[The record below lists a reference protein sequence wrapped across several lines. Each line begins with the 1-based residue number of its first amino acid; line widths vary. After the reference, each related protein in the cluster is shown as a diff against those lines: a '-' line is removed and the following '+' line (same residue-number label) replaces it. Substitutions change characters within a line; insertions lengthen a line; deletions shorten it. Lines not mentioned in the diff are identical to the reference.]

1 MNKKPITIAIQ
12 TAIYSAI
19 AGGALAMSPA
29 AFAADAL
36 SAEEAKVAKTATQS
50 QKTPEQKVE
59 ETHEKIMVTGS
70 RLRRDSFSVA
80 TPLATM
86 DNEAIEDTGLGS
98 LSEILI
104 DELPQIS
111 ESSSNTNSQSN
122 ITATGLSTIDL
133 RNLGSQRTLTLIDGR
148 RVVSNSHSSN
158 AVSLST
164 IPSGMVQKVEVIT
177 GGASAAYG
185 SDAIAGVVNIIT
197 QQDKE
202 GFAFKARGG
211 ESVEGGAKEFTLDL
225 NYGTEFAEGRGYV
238 YLSSTYDKQYGL
250 TYNDRKRA
258 QIQESH
264 SYDDERMCNTM
275 LTEAEPRDG
284 ECMRDISQSD
294 WRSLSDSIP
303 GGVFHEGSGGV
314 GGFWYDGQTLRDDW
328 VEEKYGIDTD
338 QFVMLKVPDEGINTA
353 IKVDFELTD
362 DITFYG
368 QVQHSLNK
376 SFNDKSPESEDESDL
391 VITYDP
397 ATGEFDQIDMG
408 RISSSNPYV
417 PAEIAAGGGST
428 IKWDRNFAEVGNIY
442 TDNERTTI
450 RSWAGLQGTL
460 FDGDWDWDV
469 SVGYGKSTQDQLRGN
484 EIDVFKARYA
494 LDAEYAADGVT
505 IQCADEAARAA
516 GCVPMNLF
524 GEGSIS
530 AEAANYIR
538 ANPTINTE
546 VEQLTFTG
554 YMAGDLFDMPA
565 GPVATAFGFEFRR
578 DSQKV
583 TTGGGG
589 VEGGITFNYV
599 PQYSGEMDVAEV
611 FGEAGIPLLRN
622 VVGAKS
628 LTADVSARF
637 ADYSP
642 EGVDLVASY
651 RAGLVWEI
659 VDGYAV
665 RTNWARAQR
674 APSIDN
680 LMSPPAGD
688 YDSNYSDIC
697 LGTTATSTDAGHDK
711 CREEESIANYIAL
724 NGEFDV
730 EDNNYSP
737 GVGNPDLFEETADTL
752 TFGVTLAPSFIEG
765 LRIAVDYYDIAIK
778 DALATYSNQDIIDY
792 CYNSELPWDERGG
805 SNSFCNDLKRDEDG
819 GLIEVM
825 QRDYNVDE
833 ISTSGFDV
841 AIEYVYDFD
850 DLGRIK
856 FKSDWTHVLDW
867 TKTVQS
873 PGGPAT
879 TNYEGYYD
887 NDIYDT
893 QGSASLTWY
902 KEDWRV
908 RWSTK
913 YKGPI
918 TVNQGDEKDW
928 LEDMAAN
935 DKNCA
940 AGSADCIENPETLAF
955 NEIGSYITHSLSVS
969 YDVELPKDGDLR
981 VFGGVNN
988 IFDNQGDYS
997 LGGRGHFYSGYGSS
1011 VGRFVY
1017 LGAEFKF

>member
-1 MNKKPITIAIQ
+1 MMNKSPITIAIHA
-12 TAIYSAI
+12 AIYTAFAGSAI
-19 AGGALAMSPA
+19 AFAPTT
-29 AFAADAL
+29 FAADAEN
-36 SAEEAKVAKTATQS
+36 AIAKSVTQITPAKNVKKSTAD
-50 QKTPEQKVE
+50 
-59 ETHEKIMVTGS
+59 EKITVTGS
-70 RLRRDSFSVA
+70 RLRRDSFTVA

-98 LSEILI
+98 LAEILI

-122 ITATGLSTIDL
+122 ITATGLSTINL

-148 RVVSNSHSSN
+148 RVVSNSHGSN

-164 IPSGMVQKVEVIT
+164 IPTGMVKKVEVIT

-225 NYGTEFAEGRGYV
+225 NYGSEFAEGRGYV

-284 ECMRDISQSD
+284 ECMRDISQAD

-328 VEEKYGIDTD
+328 VEEQHGIDTD
-338 QFVMLKVPDEGINTA
+338 QFVMLKTPDEGLNTA

-368 QVQHSLNK
+368 QLQHSLNK
-376 SFNDKSPESEDESDL
+376 SFNNKAPESEDESDL

-397 ATGEFDQIDMG
+397 ATGEFGQIDMG
-408 RISSSNPYV
+408 RIKRSNPYV

-442 TDNERTTI
+442 TDNTRHTI
-450 RSWAGLQGTL
+450 RSWAGLQGTA
-460 FDGDWDWDV
+460 FDGEWDWDV
-469 SVGYGKSTQDQLRGN
+469 SVGYGKSTQEQIRGN
-484 EIDVFKARYA
+484 EIDVIKASYA
-494 LDAEYAADGVT
+494 LDAEYADDGVT
-505 IQCADEAARAA
+505 IQCADDAARAA

-524 GEGSIS
+524 GEGSITT
-530 AEAANYIR
+530 EAADYIR
-538 ANPTINTE
+538 ANPTIDTE

-578 DSQKV
+578 DSQEVK
-583 TTGGGG
+583 TGGGA
-589 VEGGITFNYV
+589 VEGGISFNYV
-599 PQYSGEMDVAEV
+599 PQYSGEMDVAEI
-611 FGEAGIPLLRN
+611 FGEAGIPLLRD
-622 VVGAKS
+622 VTGAKS
-628 LTADVSARF
+628 LTADISARF
-637 ADYSP
+637 ADYSAK
-642 EGVDLVASY
+642 GVDLVASY

-659 VDGYAV
+659 VDGYAI

-688 YDSNYSDIC
+688 YDSDYTDIC
-697 LGTTATSTDAGHDK
+697 LGATATSTDAGHDN
-711 CREEESIANYIAL
+711 CRKETSIANYIAQ

-730 EDNNYSP
+730 ADNNYSP

-752 TFGVTLAPSFIEG
+752 TVGVTLAPSFVEG
-765 LRIAVDYYDIAIK
+765 LRIAIDYYDIAIE
-778 DALATYSNQDIIDY
+778 DALSTYSNDNIMEY
-792 CYNSELPWDERGG
+792 CYNSELAWDERGG

-833 ISTSGFDV
+833 ISTSGIDL
-841 AIEYVYDFD
+841 AIEYVHDFD
-850 DLGRIK
+850 DLGSIK

-873 PGGPAT
+873 PSGPVT
-879 TNYEGYYD
+879 ENYEGYYD

-918 TVNQGDEKDW
+918 TVNQGDEEDW
-928 LEDMAAN
+928 LEDMANN
-935 DKNCA
+935 DENCA
-940 AGSADCIENPETLAF
+940 AGNAECVANPEALML

-969 YDVELPKDGDLR
+969 YDISLSKGGDLR

-1011 VGRFVY
+1011 VGRFLY
-1017 LGAEFKF
+1017 AGAEITF

>member
-1 MNKKPITIAIQ
+1 MNKSPITIAIHA
-12 TAIYSAI
+12 AIYTAFAGSAI
-19 AGGALAMSPA
+19 AFAPTT
-29 AFAADAL
+29 FAADAEN
-36 SAEEAKVAKTATQS
+36 AIAKSVTQITPAKNVKKSTAD
-50 QKTPEQKVE
+50 
-59 ETHEKIMVTGS
+59 EKITVTGS
-70 RLRRDSFSVA
+70 RLRRDSFTVA

-98 LSEILI
+98 LAEILI

-122 ITATGLSTIDL
+122 ITATGLSTINL

-148 RVVSNSHSSN
+148 RVVSNSHGSN

-164 IPSGMVQKVEVIT
+164 IPTGMVKKVEVIT

-225 NYGTEFAEGRGYV
+225 NYGSEFAEGRGYV

-284 ECMRDISQSD
+284 ECMRDISQAD

-328 VEEKYGIDTD
+328 VEEQHGIDTD
-338 QFVMLKVPDEGINTA
+338 QFVMLKTPDEGLNTA

-368 QVQHSLNK
+368 QLQHSLNK
-376 SFNDKSPESEDESDL
+376 SFNNKAPESEDESDL

-397 ATGEFDQIDMG
+397 ATGEFGQIDMG
-408 RISSSNPYV
+408 RIKRSNPYV

-442 TDNERTTI
+442 TDNTRHTI
-450 RSWAGLQGTL
+450 RSWAGLQGTA
-460 FDGDWDWDV
+460 FDGEWDWDV
-469 SVGYGKSTQDQLRGN
+469 SVGYGKSTQEQIRGN
-484 EIDVFKARYA
+484 EIDVIKASYA
-494 LDAEYAADGVT
+494 LDAEYADDGVT
-505 IQCADEAARAA
+505 IQCADDAARAA

-524 GEGSIS
+524 GEGSITT
-530 AEAANYIR
+530 EAADYIR
-538 ANPTINTE
+538 ANPTIDTE

-578 DSQKV
+578 DSQEVK
-583 TTGGGG
+583 TGGGA
-589 VEGGITFNYV
+589 VEGGISFNYV
-599 PQYSGEMDVAEV
+599 PQYSGEMDVAEI
-611 FGEAGIPLLRN
+611 FGEAGIPLLRD
-622 VVGAKS
+622 VTGAKS
-628 LTADVSARF
+628 LTADISARF
-637 ADYSP
+637 ADYSAK
-642 EGVDLVASY
+642 GVDLVASY

-659 VDGYAV
+659 VDGYAI

-688 YDSNYSDIC
+688 YDSDYTDIC
-697 LGTTATSTDAGHDK
+697 LGATATSTDAGHDN
-711 CREEESIANYIAL
+711 CRKETSIANYIAQ

-730 EDNNYSP
+730 ADNNYSP

-752 TFGVTLAPSFIEG
+752 TVGVTLAPSFVEG
-765 LRIAVDYYDIAIK
+765 LRIAIDYYDIAIE
-778 DALATYSNQDIIDY
+778 DALSTYSNDNIMEY
-792 CYNSELPWDERGG
+792 CYNSELAWDERGG

-833 ISTSGFDV
+833 ISTSGIDL
-841 AIEYVYDFD
+841 AIEYVHDFD
-850 DLGRIK
+850 DLGSIK

-873 PGGPAT
+873 PSGPVT
-879 TNYEGYYD
+879 ENYEGYYD

-918 TVNQGDEKDW
+918 TVNQGDEEDW
-928 LEDMAAN
+928 LEDMANN
-935 DKNCA
+935 DENCA
-940 AGSADCIENPETLAF
+940 AGNAECVANPEALML

-969 YDVELPKDGDLR
+969 YDISLSKGGDLR

-1011 VGRFVY
+1011 VGRFLY
-1017 LGAEFKF
+1017 AGAEITF